1 MIVLTFI
8 NNGTLL
14 WQVLTNIGLTKKE
27 AKIYLTLLTTGAQPA
42 SIVAKKAGL
51 NRTTTYLNLEELKN
65 KGLVNTS
72 NKGKLYLFQANDP
85 ACLEKFIESE
95 KQQIM
100 KKEFLLQNNIPY
112 IKRLIQNNTP
122 KPKAET
128 HEGFKSVQ
136 SLLLEMLRPSTEI
149 CCYFNFE
156 TLPPNLRVFFEKD
169 LFAKRLRLK
178 IPIKIISDASIK
190 THKLYVQSQNPKF
203 KSKIKIIDQSIMEEG
218 SMFLTDNKTIM
229 LNFNDEHNVYGNLIE
244 NNSCSKILHHNFQQ
258 IWNQATD

>member
-1 MIVLTFI
+1 MLTFI
-8 NNGTLL
+8 NNGILL
-14 WQVLTNIGLTKKE
+14 WQVLTNIGLTEKE
-27 AKIYLTLLTTGAQPA
+27 AKIYLTLLTIGAQPA

-85 ACLEKFIESE
+85 SCLEKFIETE
-95 KQQIM
+95 KQQIL

-136 SLLLEMLRPSTEI
+136 SLLLDMLQPSSEI
-149 CCYFNFE
+149 RCYFNFE
-156 TLPPNLRVFFEKD
+156 TLPSNLRVFFEKD

-178 IPIKIISDASIK
+178 IPMKIISDSSIK
-190 THKLYVQSQNPKF
+190 NHKLYIQSQNPNF
-203 KSKIKIIDQSIMEEG
+203 QSEIRIIDKEVLNDA
-218 SMFLTDNKTIM
+218 SMFLSGNKTIM
-229 LNFNDEHNVYGNLIE
+229 LNLNEDKNVYGNLIE
-244 NNSCSKILHHNFQQ
+244 NNSCSDILHHNFEF
-258 IWNQATD
+258 IWNNTAN